1 MATLCPRWLGADG
14 GGFRPLISIGRRF
27 LSTLCTSGGVFN
39 ILVFDLLSRFCVIG
53 IVRAEEMM
61 ICRCMSM
68 IMNNI
73 FVFKEV
79 TGGNFLKIDI
89 YI

>member
-14 GGFRPLISIGRRF
+14 GGFRPLTSIGTRF
-27 LSTLCTSGGVFN
+27 LSTLCTCTGVLN
-39 ILVFDLLSRFCVIG
+39 ILVFDLLSRFCGVG

-68 IMNNI
+68 IMNKI

-79 TGGNFLKIDI
+79 IRGDFLKIDMNI
-89 YI
+89 

>member
-14 GGFRPLISIGRRF
+14 GGFRPLTSIGRRF
-27 LSTLCTSGGVFN
+27 LSTLCTSGGILN
-39 ILVFDLLSRFCVIG
+39 MLVFDLVSRFCSVG
-53 IVRAEEMM
+53 MVRAEEMM

-79 TGGNFLKIDI
+79 IGGDFLKIDMNI
-89 YI
+89 